1 MFMKKSLLKLI
12 LFILIAVILFIIG
25 ARFVSGEDSWMCSD
39 GQWVKHGNP
48 SLPMPTSECR

>member
-25 ARFVSGEDSWMCSD
+25 ARFGSGEDSWMCSD